1 MPPAAQAAAVCSGD
15 SLGVGNSAHMA
26 AISCPGSS
34 AMLGAG
40 DSVVVSPGQG
50 LEVKWWIES
59 PKHKAVFKNYN
70 VDSNN
75 VDRNTS
81 RKYNT

>member
-1 MPPAAQAAAVCSGD
+1 MPPAAQAAAGCSGD

-50 LEVKWWIES
+50 VEASPTTAGHSGGEGCFES
-59 PKHKAVFKNYN
+59 AE
-70 VDSNN
+70 
-75 VDRNTS
+75 TWA
-81 RKYNT
+81 